1 MKTTFFC
8 TFLLMS
14 LLLGAPLFVNAQEAS
29 LTVDVKQGKPVKIR
43 YTSKRHKGDSKTVLI
58 KDKQTGKR
66 ALIALPL
73 VNNKTGLYE
82 GTFIIVFDEKEE
94 DAPKGVVNITL
105 DVYPIRASSSK
116 MAPSTDIRK
125 ANIVLLQSNQQ
136 EKERIAYELAES
148 KRREELEKKALA
160 MSELER
166 QNRKL
171 KAESAASAAMSL
183 YQNKDFK
190 QATLKFKEAI
200 ELDPANNKYYFQ
212 YGVSLFQEEE
222 YQKSLVALS
231 MAEDGDFSR
240 VDKNYFIGMNYY
252 RMNEPESALKYFV
265 EVREENDE
273 TLSATAAYYAGLL
286 QYNSSRFTDA
296 KESFGYVLDK
306 SKDPQMDNTAESYIE
321 RIDAIEEFNAKFKEK
336 WAYDIYGGVMY
347 DSNVLNIASANA
359 PTDLAGL
366 RFMYGAS
373 LERRLMYDYFKE
385 WSVVAS
391 MNDIFST
398 STGLETKEDLQNA
411 DPLVFGL
418 KAPYKWKTTLFNKNY
433 SLTITPG
440 LEAIMMNVDGEG
452 ARENSNN
459 STYLTLSNTF
469 FHNEKWVANY
479 DLDIRN
485 DVSNIDAS
493 ASDDQTALKTSIG
506 TTQIF
511 IGELK
516 TGKTYIAD
524 LFLINNAAK
533 GDNQK
538 YNRINLGLTYAQNFY
553 WETQG
558 AARFDFGTADYA
570 DSTAGRKDTN
580 YGLTFSAS
588 KPLTKQWN
596 TSVSVGWSDNTS
608 NVDAYKY
615 NKITV
620 SNMYTYSGAF

>member
-1 MKTTFFC
+1 MKTTFC
-8 TFLLMS
+8 TLLLMS
-14 LLLGAPLFVNAQEAS
+14 LLLGAPVFVKAQEAS

-73 VNNKTGLYE
+73 VNNKSGLYE
-82 GTFIIVFDEKEE
+82 GTFIILFDSNEE
-94 DAPKGVVNITL
+94 DAPKNVVDITL
-105 DVYPIRASSSK
+105 DVYPIRATSTK

-125 ANIVLLQSNQQ
+125 ANMVLLQSNQQ
-136 EKERIAYELAES
+136 EKQRIAYELAES
-148 KRREELEKKALA
+148 KRREELEKRAQAL
-160 MSELER
+160 SEQER
-166 QNRKL
+166 KNRQL
-171 KAESAASAAMSL
+171 KAQGLAADAMAA
-183 YQNKDFK
+183 YQSKDYAK
-190 QATLKFKEAI
+190 ATAIFKEAI
-200 ELDPANNKYYFQ
+200 EMDPTNNKYYFQ

-286 QYNSSRFTDA
+286 QYNSSRFADA
-296 KESFGYVLDK
+296 KDSFGYVLDR
-306 SKDPQMDNTAESYIE
+306 SKDPRMDDTAESYIE
-321 RIDAIEEFNAKFKEK
+321 KIDAIEEFNAKFKEK
-336 WAYDIYGGVMY
+336 WAYDLYAGAMY
-347 DSNVLNIASANA
+347 DSNVLNIAAANA

-373 LERRLMYDYFKE
+373 LERRLIYDYFTE
-385 WSVVAS
+385 WSVVGS
-391 MNDIFST
+391 ISDMYST
-398 STGLETKEDLQNA
+398 STGFEAKEDLQNA
-411 DPLVFGL
+411 DPMVYGIKSPF
-418 KAPYKWKTTLFNKNY
+418 KWKTSLFNKSY
-433 SLTITPG
+433 SLTVTPG
-440 LEAIMMNVDGEG
+440 FESIMMNVDGEG
-452 ARENSNN
+452 ARENTNN
-459 STYLTLSNTF
+459 STYLTLSNTY
-469 FHNEKWVANY
+469 FHTEKWVANY

-485 DVSNIDAS
+485 DISNIES
-493 ASDDQTALKTSIG
+493 AEVDDQSALKTSLG
-506 TTQIF
+506 TTQIL
-511 IGELK
+511 IGDLK
-516 TGKTYIAD
+516 SGKTYIGD
-524 LFLINNAAK
+524 VFYINNAAK

-558 AARFDFGTADYA
+558 AARLDFGTADYP
-570 DSTAGRKDTN
+570 DSSTGRKDTN

-596 TSVSVGWSDNTS
+596 TSVSLGWSDNTS
-608 NVDAYKY
+608 NVEAFKY